1 MDKIFIIVSSA
12 LTLGAVVA
20 MANDVFMWSVSNQVG
35 SKGGDF
41 ATRVIDLTLSLP
53 LKILTVL
60 LNMVLSILEG
70 LLNAVFKFLKLG
82 DVFKFDPITL

>member
-1 MDKIFIIVSSA
+1 MDKVFIIVSSA
-12 LTLGAVVA
+12 LTLGALVA
-20 MANDVFMWSVSNQVG
+20 MANDVFVWAVSGEIG

-41 ATRVIDLTLSLP
+41 ASRAIDLVLSLP
-53 LKILTVL
+53 LKVLTVL

-70 LLNAVFKFLKLG
+70 LLNAVFKLIKVG